1 LTANGKS
8 YNIRDSCPAGRSL
21 LRVLRK
27 APVFDLARPCHST
40 NWLGRPG
47 LARGSLTSVPP
58 VIRWTVI
65 VLTFA
70 ATGAAAQAQPSDPP
84 APAQVS
90 LERIRAGL
98 ARPSAIDLSVAAPAP
113 DFHVEVEG
121 RRFYRDD
128 PPLWE
133 TWQGLTAAPPSLPAH
148 GSPALVQVDLLGL
161 GRQAAAAVS
170 RVRRARAARA
180 AHAEA
185 EDALREFCADR
196 DCDPR

>member
-1 LTANGKS
+1 MM
-8 YNIRDSCPAGRSL
+8 
-21 LRVLRK
+21 
-27 APVFDLARPCHST
+27 
-40 NWLGRPG
+40 
-47 LARGSLTSVPP
+47 
-58 VIRWTVI
+58 
-65 VLTFA
+65 LTFA
-70 ATGAAAQAQPSDPP
+70 AAGAVAHAQPADPP
-84 APAQVS
+84 AADPVS

-98 ARPSAIDLSVAAPAP
+98 ARPAIDLSAVTPAP

-121 RRFYRDD
+121 RRFYRED

-133 TWQGLTAAPPSLPAH
+133 TWQGLMMAPPSVPSQ

-170 RVRRARAARA
+170 RVRRARATRA

-185 EDALREFCADR
+185 EEALREFCADR